1 MVNLLR
7 VAAALALIAPLGGC
21 GAFVAG
27 AAGGLAAGAVIEH
40 SHEGPPPPIPLDY
53 QRRY

>member
-1 MVNLLR
+1 MKILAILTIL
-7 VAAALALIAPLGGC
+7 ALAPVLGGC

-40 SHEGPPPPIPLDY
+40 NRPPPPLPPAYYY
-53 QRRY
+53 QGY

>member
-1 MVNLLR
+1 MANLLR
-7 VAAALALIAPLGGC
+7 IVAALALIAPLGGC

-40 SHEGPPPPIPLDY
+40 SHEGPPPPLPPAY
-53 QRRY
+53 YYGR

>member
-1 MVNLLR
+1 MRFFAIATLLTM
-7 VAAALALIAPLGGC
+7 ALALAGC

-40 SHEGPPPPIPLDY
+40 SHEGPPPPVPLDY